1 MKISKYF
8 SDTEFMSKDGD
19 NSSTPFPKTI
29 VSPKLLELLDKIREE
44 IGVPVL
50 VNSGYRSPTHNKA
63 VGGVSNSQH
72 VFGTAADIT
81 IKDKTKLK
89 QLKEICDRLNPNG
102 GVGLNYNTFVH
113 VDVRGKR
120 ARW

>member
-8 SDTEFMSKDGD
+8 SDTEFMSKDGHNED
-19 NSSTPFPKTI
+19 SPFPKTI
-29 VSPKLLELLDKIREE
+29 VSPKLLELLDSIREE
-44 IGVPVL
+44 IGVPIL
-50 VNSGYRSPTHNKA
+50 VNSGYRSPSHNKA

-89 QLKEICDRLNPNG
+89 SLKEICDRLNPNG

>member
-8 SDTEFMSKDGD
+8 SDTEFKSKDGHNED
-19 NSSTPFPKTI
+19 SPYPKTI
-29 VSPKLLELLDKIREE
+29 VSPKLLELLDSIREE

-50 VNSGYRSPTHNKA
+50 VNSGYRSPSHNKA

-89 QLKEICDRLNPNG
+89 SLKEICDRLNPNG